1 MINATIARSIVRN
14 ATLMYTI
21 KETSATLHIC
31 LSICILLMNCV
42 DNNFEKQENIG
53 TQLSNFYTFKVVYIR
68 NLKS

>member
-1 MINATIARSIVRN
+1 MINATIARGIVRN

-53 TQLSNFYTFKVVYIR
+53 TQ
-68 NLKS
+68 